1 MILFGDVEGGAAKIV
16 PGDYFDGVY
25 MCENEEEEG

>member
-1 MILFGDVEGGAAKIV
+1 MFGDAEGGAAKVV

-25 MCENEEEEG
+25 MCDSEDKE